1 MKCSFTLLPALV
13 AALLLNLTLT
23 PGMAR
28 AAGDVAPAVS
38 STDSSGSKKGATR
51 SNVPFR
57 GHVGSVDTSAGT
69 VTLSGKKKDRVLHVN
84 DQSLLERA
92 GKPAAIGDIRPGDSA
107 RGLISRETDGKEVLL
122 KATFGDAPSDSA
134 GSPGRSRETASSG
147 K

>member
-1 MKCSFTLLPALV
+1 MKCSITLLPALV
-13 AALLLNLTLT
+13 AALLLNLT
-23 PGMAR
+23 PGLAR
-28 AAGDVAPAVS
+28 AGGDATAAAPA
-38 STDSSGSKKGATR
+38 TDTSGSKKGATR

-57 GHVGSVDTSAGT
+57 GHVGSVDASAGT

-84 DQSLLERA
+84 DQSLLERD

-122 KATFGDAPSDSA
+122 KATFGDAPAESA
-134 GSPGRSRETASSG
+134 SSPGRTRETASSG

>member
-1 MKCSFTLLPALV
+1 MKCSFILLPALV
-13 AALLLNLTLT
+13 AALLLNLT
-23 PGMAR
+23 PGLAR
-28 AAGDVAPAVS
+28 AGDDATPAAPA
-38 STDSSGSKKGATR
+38 TDTSGSKKGATR

-57 GHVGSVDTSAGT
+57 GHVGSVDASAGT

-84 DQSLLERA
+84 DQSLLERD